1 MTTTYFTFQTTLTTT
16 WEDKTEKEV
25 QLTHSIYLSRNI
37 AVRFMEDA
45 STPDDFIALKQAV
58 EAAKRTVYTTQNL
71 LFKNAELSDQIEQI
85 KVASKLIE
93 DSHLDLNRFKS
104 QHKSSEDVLHF
115 VPEGE
120 KFLCESRDLE

>member
-16 WEDKTEKEV
+16 WEDRSQKEV
-25 QLTHSIYLSRNI
+25 QLVHSVYLSKNI
-37 AVRFMEDA
+37 AIRFMEDA

-58 EAAKRTVYTTQNL
+58 EAAKRTVYTSQNL
-71 LFKNAELSDQIEQI
+71 HFKNAELSDQIEQI
-85 KVASKLIE
+85 KVASELIE

-104 QHKSSEDVLHF
+104 QHQPSEDVLHF

-120 KFLCESRDLE
+120 KFLCESGD